1 MKVKKIIVENM
12 GNTLSRCL
20 GRNHDPGQQKERKRR
35 VKRPKGKAKRELEI
49 AMFAMPEK
57 KNVTNYMGLPVQ
69 SYQASHHIDAYIF
82 LKLFLY

>member
-1 MKVKKIIVENM
+1 M

-35 VKRPKGKAKRELEI
+35 VERPKGKAKRELEI

-57 KNVTNYMGLPVQ
+57 KKVTNYMGLPVQ
-69 SYQASHHIDAYIF
+69 SYQASHHIDTYIF